1 MCVESEVSENRVK
14 KEKCEDPT
22 LFCQGADNCSLK
34 KRKKKKKR
42 TILPRYFATLPHLID
57 YALKRD

>member
-22 LFCQGADNCSLK
+22 FFFCLGADNCSLK
-34 KRKKKKKR
+34 KKKKQSCHD
-42 TILPRYFATLPHLID
+42 TLLLYHI
-57 YALKRD
+57 

>member
-22 LFCQGADNCSLK
+22 LFFCLGADKCSLK
-34 KRKKKKKR
+34 KKKK
-42 TILPRYFATLPHLID
+42 ILP
-57 YALKRD
+57 

>member
-22 LFCQGADNCSLK
+22 FFFCLGADNCSLK
-34 KRKKKKKR
+34 KKKNNLAMILCCFTTSDRLCIKKR
-42 TILPRYFATLPHLID
+42 
-57 YALKRD
+57 LKTK

>member
-22 LFCQGADNCSLK
+22 LFFCLGADKCSLK
-34 KRKKKKKR
+34 KKKNLAMILCYFTTSDRLCIKKR
-42 TILPRYFATLPHLID
+42 
-57 YALKRD
+57 LKTK